1 MKNQRIKKIRK
12 KLDQLDDKMLNII
25 KKRSLLVDQILANKT
40 RKNQIVDKKRIKI
53 ILKNIRKKS
62 LRKKIDPNISKN
74 IWRSMI
80 KAFINYE
87 YKNFKKK

>member
-40 RKNQIVDKKRIKI
+40 KKNQIVDKKRIKVI
-53 ILKNIRKKS
+53 FKNIRKKS